1 MTQTTGRAGRNGF
14 LATEL
19 IYSKSRDTASSSTR
33 PVPPDDI
40 LFSRKGARKRSA
52 EEGDYVG
59 IDKLGPIPP
68 SDLLETTHRYVSRF
82 YDWSGFERKHL
93 HYKSM
98 DGTALLALGILL
110 EEALEESLGETGHLA
125 FLNAGE
131 EEENTTSTLGWD
143 GHAWVKK
150 VPRRSD
156 VEIQSVRSAHIA
168 GSLNQDELGEDEASD
183 IVQNEDD
190 DEVQEDWQSPSPS
203 RVVRTIEPRTEGPEH
218 LHERSPTNSRTVTL
232 ALPSSSNHENIDI
245 SAIETLSARKIGAR
259 RSKRIHDDDGYKST
273 AMVHS
278 SDEDESSDHEDI
290 SATEEGSTRHPD
302 GRRSKRIY
310 GDEGYKSTAMVHS
323 DDEDDTEAPSSEH
336 DVEMVD
342 IDDSAV
348 RRICTSPQPST
359 DHDMSSDS
367 DVESGMM
374 PARAMLGRRNDPSQ
388 PANETSKRRSLSQAS
403 EHSRESLRTQSE
415 ASDDDSLKSSESE
428 DEDAAAKAIAP
439 THRDVSHHEPKKN
452 TTVKETSKVSV
463 NRPEDKMAMFKKSM
477 DDLLERLMS
486 Q

>member
-1 MTQTTGRAGRNGF
+1 
-14 LATEL
+14 
-19 IYSKSRDTASSSTR
+19 
-33 PVPPDDI
+33 
-40 LFSRKGARKRSA
+40 
-52 EEGDYVG
+52 
-59 IDKLGPIPP
+59 
-68 SDLLETTHRYVSRF
+68 
-82 YDWSGFERKHL
+82 
-93 HYKSM
+93 M

-125 FLNAGE
+125 FLDAGE

-150 VPRRSD
+150 IPRRSK
-156 VEIQSVRSAHIA
+156 VETQSFRSAHIA
-168 GSLNQDELGEDEASD
+168 DSLNHDELDEDEASG
-183 IVQNEDD
+183 IVENEDD
-190 DEVQEDWQSPSPS
+190 DEFQEDWQSSSPS
-203 RVVRTIEPRTEGPEH
+203 RVVRKIEPRTESPEC
-218 LHERSPTNSRTVTL
+218 LHERSPINSRTVTL

-278 SDEDESSDHEDI
+278 SEEDESSDHEGI
-290 SATEEGSTRHPD
+290 SATEEGSARNPD

-310 GDEGYKSTAMVHS
+310 GDEGYKSTAMVQS
-323 DDEDDTEAPSSEH
+323 SDEDENEAPSSEH

-342 IDDSAV
+342 IDNSAV
-348 RRICTSPQPST
+348 RRVSTSPQPST
-359 DHDMSSDS
+359 DHGMSSES

-374 PARAMLGRRNDPSQ
+374 PARAIVGGNAPSQ

-403 EHSRESLRTQSE
+403 EHSRESQRPQSE
-415 ASDDDSLKSSESE
+415 ASSNDSEERSESE
-428 DEDAAAKAIAP
+428 DEDAAAKATAP
-439 THRDVSHHEPKKN
+439 THHDESDHEPEKN
-452 TTVKETSKVSV
+452 TTEKETSKTSV
-463 NRPEDKMAMFKKSM
+463 NRPPIEDKMAKFKKSM